1 MFILLTNVKMPTIVK
16 NANNCWLFNIYE
28 QNKLHSQRVKHE
40 KNITSGQR
48 RAYALSSHS
57 LCFACTYKEH
67 TSNGQTVAKLTGLGT
82 LCFSAAF
89 ISNSIGEK
97 R

>member
-1 MFILLTNVKMPTIVK
+1 M
-16 NANNCWLFNIYE
+16 
-28 QNKLHSQRVKHE
+28 NKI
-40 KNITSGQR
+40 ITSGQGR
-48 RAYALSSHS
+48 EYALSSPS

-82 LCFSAAF
+82 LCFSADF
-89 ISNSIGEK
+89 ISNSIGAK